1 MVSQWRPLIIALAA
15 AAVSAMAASSCF
27 AVPREQLKT
36 CESKDDIS
44 ADRRIAACS
53 AVIDTAGVNKQQT
66 SEAYTSRGKAYRT
79 KGQADKA
86 MQDFDQALA
95 LDPRN
100 AEAHHQRGLAFRDGG
115 DIEHALGDLEQAVK
129 YDRRNTGALNALSH
143 PPRQGRRCARH
154 RRFQRGRDHRP
165 RLCARLQESRQR
177 LCRRPRLRPC
187 DYRPEP
193 RDRARSEHGARL
205 C

>member
-66 SEAYTSRGKAYRT
+66 SEAYTSRGKAYRA

-86 MQDFDQALA
+86 MQDFDQAIV
-95 LDPRN
+95 LDPHN
-100 AEAHHQRGLAFRDGG
+100 GEAHHQRGLALRDGG

-129 YDRRNTGALNALSH
+129 YDRRNAGALNALSH

-154 RRFQRGRDHRP
+154 RQLRSRPDSRSGRRR
-165 RLCARLQESRQR
+165 RLRATR
-177 LCRRPRLRPC
+177 RRPF
-187 DYRPEP
+187 
-193 RDRARSEHGARL
+193 RA
-205 C
+205 